1 MHDWSTRDHVT
12 LPNSKWRQYP
22 HRLFIPVEIRLIA
35 AQYEFQVHI
44 RIFLHSLDFLLFF
57 FTYSCGIRSLRCSR
71 FGRFTRFNFGLHLFK
86 RSLFTITKDNNIS
99 EKSGVTRKN
108 GLQST
113 AQCSGE
119 IRHYGSFEIAQR
131 PGSYLTYFFC
141 RKDKAKLCFLQQ
153 DFLIYKEKLEY
164 ELNEL

>member
-35 AQYEFQVHI
+35 AQYEFEVHI

-57 FTYSCGIRSLRCSR
+57 FTYSYRIRSLRCSR

-131 PGSYLTYFFC
+131 PESYFIIFF
-141 RKDKAKLCFLQQ
+141 A
-153 DFLIYKEKLEY
+153 EKIKQNY
-164 ELNEL
+164 VFSSKTF